1 MNERYT
7 NVYTSSDRIYTP
19 NLIQGQQVYGEQLRD
34 ENGTEYREWEP
45 GRSKLA
51 AAIKNGLDNLPIKAD
66 SQVLYL
72 GAASGTTPSHISD
85 IVREGIVYGIEYSPQ
100 VTRDLLT
107 LSEDRDNL
115 APVLADA
122 RRPDEYS
129 RLVDQADMVF
139 QDVAQPDQFEILKRN
154 TDMYLR
160 DGGQAL
166 IAIKAKSISSS
177 RPAKDV
183 FAEQEAKMD
192 KHFKIGWS
200 ARLEPHEDDH
210 KFYRL
215 MPK

>member
-7 NVYTSSDRIYTP
+7 NVYTSGDRIYTP
-19 NLIQGQQVYGEQLRD
+19 NLVPGQQVYGEQLRNED
-34 ENGTEYREWEP
+34 GTEYRRWDP
-45 GRSKLA
+45 SRSKLA
-51 AAIKNGLDNLPIKAD
+51 AAIANGLDDLPIEQD

-72 GAASGTTPSHISD
+72 GAASGTTPSHVSD
-85 IVREGIVYGIEYSPQ
+85 IVRDGIVYGIEYSPQ
-100 VTRDLLT
+100 VTRDLLS

-129 RLVDQADMVF
+129 RLIDQADLVF
-139 QDVAQPDQFEILKRN
+139 QDVAQPDQFEIVKRN

-166 IAIKAKSISSS
+166 IGIKAKSISSS
-177 RPAKDV
+177 RPAKEV
-183 FAEQEAKMD
+183 FAEQEDKMTE
-192 KHFKIGWS
+192 HFEIGWS
-200 ARLEPHEDDH
+200 SRLEPHEDDH

-215 MPK
+215 IPE

>member
-7 NVYTSSDRIYTP
+7 NVHTSGDRIYTP
-19 NLIQGQQVYGEQLRD
+19 NLVPGQQVYGEQLKEKD
-34 ENGTEYREWEP
+34 GTEYRQWDP
-45 GRSKLA
+45 TRSKLA
-51 AAIKNGLDNLPIKAD
+51 AAIANGLDELPIEED

-85 IVREGIVYGIEYSPQ
+85 IVQDGIVYGIEYSPQ
-100 VTRDLLT
+100 VIRDLLG

-115 APVLADA
+115 APILGDA

-129 RLVDQADMVF
+129 RLLDKADLIF

-160 DGGQAL
+160 EDGQAL

-177 RPAKDV
+177 RPTKEI
-183 FAEQEAKMD
+183 FAEQEE
-192 KHFKIGWS
+192 KIQDYFTIAWS
-200 ARLEPHEDDH
+200 SRLEPHEDDH

-215 MPK
+215 IPE